1 MAEDMIKICQNHYE
15 DTENII
21 KYLKEMSPGEKEKIK
36 NIPGYIYKLV
46 RDGFTP
52 PEGFETAQE
61 VEERNERKKAA
72 EEFGEKIR
80 KEFEEGKIKYF
91 TPKEGLKFPLSI
103 IPNNIQFLYK
113 KSNGMPIASLFSE
126 FMDEKFFTG

>member
-1 MAEDMIKICQNHYE
+1 MAEDMINFCQNRYE
-15 DTENII
+15 DTENVI

-61 VEERNERKKAA
+61 VEERNERKKAT

-80 KEFEEGKIKYF
+80 KKFEEGKIKYF
-91 TPKEGLKFPLSI
+91 APKEGLKFPLSI

-113 KSNGMPIASLFSE
+113 KSNGMPLAGLFSE

>member
-1 MAEDMIKICQNHYE
+1 MAEDMINFCQNRYE

-72 EEFGEKIR
+72 EEFGEKIM

-113 KSNGMPIASLFSE
+113 KSNGMPLAGLFSE
-126 FMDEKFFTG
+126 FMDEKFFAG